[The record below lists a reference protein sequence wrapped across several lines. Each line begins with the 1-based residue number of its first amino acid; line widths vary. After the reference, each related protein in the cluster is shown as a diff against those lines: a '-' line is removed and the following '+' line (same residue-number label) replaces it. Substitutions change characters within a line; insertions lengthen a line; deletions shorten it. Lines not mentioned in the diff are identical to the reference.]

1 MVPFTLSVLILLS
14 CINYINIF
22 IGNVTLILLSCIK
35 SWGVVWVVCL
45 NPLNLYENVLTQAV
59 SDLKL
64 WWTYIANK
72 HYMNIVILWKTTVVK
87 SKKNLIEESLFPVL
101 NALLISFLKKLKS
114 DHLRSRALGK
124 YKFKTIISDLFSILV
139 SIIANFKSDPCL
151 K

>member
-1 MVPFTLSVLILLS
+1 MLPITLSVLIL
-14 CINYINIF
+14 F
-22 IGNVTLILLSCIK
+22 IGTVTLILLSCVK
-35 SWGVVWVVCL
+35 SWGLVWVVCL
-45 NPLNLYENVLTQAV
+45 NPLNWYENVLTQAV

-72 HYMNIVILWKTTVVK
+72 HYMTIVILWKMTVVK

-101 NALLISFLKKLKS
+101 NALLIPFLKKLKS

>member
-1 MVPFTLSVLILLS
+1 MLPITLCVLIL
-14 CINYINIF
+14 F
-22 IGNVTLILLSCIK
+22 IGTVTLILLSCVK

-45 NPLNLYENVLTQAV
+45 NPLNWYENVLTQAV

-72 HYMNIVILWKTTVVK
+72 HYMTIVILWKMTVVK
-87 SKKNLIEESLFPVL
+87 SEKNLIEESLFPVL
-101 NALLISFLKKLKS
+101 NALLIPFSKKLKS
-114 DHLRSRALGK
+114 DHLTSRALGK